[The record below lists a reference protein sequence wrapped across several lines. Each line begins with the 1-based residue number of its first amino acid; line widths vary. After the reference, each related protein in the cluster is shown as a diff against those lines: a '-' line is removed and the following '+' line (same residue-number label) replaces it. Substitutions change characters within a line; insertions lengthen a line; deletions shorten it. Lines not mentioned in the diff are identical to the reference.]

1 MRDADIAD
9 NEVEGRMAS
18 TKRTSERKKGMA
30 AARLGTSTDS
40 DDIPQTAK
48 GGEPT
53 TAQTPSSV
61 HEDSEIAV
69 TGRMP
74 LTSERSV
81 SQVEGS
87 KIEKGQMSAA
97 RDFAESD
104 RPEKGSPARRR
115 PASGSEDRLSML
127 QREDAEEYGEFL
139 HEGKAVAPPR
149 VRSFEEDALLKRTPP
164 DFVLGQEHWL
174 GLHDEIGE
182 KLW

>member
-1 MRDADIAD
+1 M
-9 NEVEGRMAS
+9 
-18 TKRTSERKKGMA
+18 KRTSERKKGTG

-40 DDIPQTAK
+40 EDAPQTAK
-48 GGEPT
+48 GGEPI

-61 HEDSEIAV
+61 PEDSQKTV

-97 RDFAESD
+97 RGSPESD

-115 PASGSEDRLSML
+115 LASGSEDRLSIL
-127 QREDAEEYGEFL
+127 QRGCGGVWRNSPRR
-139 HEGKAVAPPR
+139 EG
-149 VRSFEEDALLKRTPP
+149 SCTP
-164 DFVLGQEHWL
+164 
-174 GLHDEIGE
+174 
-182 KLW
+182 KS